1 MTYEVITQSTPVLI
15 CTNEPLQD
23 TRTSASTAKCTY
35 VQLLH
40 SGLGVCCSFEWVVIF
55 FICLH
60 GRWDYPSRKIT
71 YKNTPHQNGVRRHVE
86 DFWLERLQAAQ
97 GHTLNPKAS
106 IECVTLYFPVAP
118 KALCQLEN
126 KFSSQKVTG
135 ELKCSLVVQHVC
147 SSMHKVLGS
156 ISLMKERR
164 KKKGQKDEREG
175 RKEGERSQACR

>member
-1 MTYEVITQSTPVLI
+1 M
-15 CTNEPLQD
+15 
-23 TRTSASTAKCTY
+23 
-35 VQLLH
+35 
-40 SGLGVCCSFEWVVIF
+40 
-55 FICLH
+55 
-60 GRWDYPSRKIT
+60 
-71 YKNTPHQNGVRRHVE
+71 
-86 DFWLERLQAAQ
+86 ERLQAAQ

-118 KALCQLEN
+118 KALCHLEN
-126 KFSSQKVTG
+126 KFSSQKVMG

-164 KKKGQKDEREG
+164 KKEGQKDEREG